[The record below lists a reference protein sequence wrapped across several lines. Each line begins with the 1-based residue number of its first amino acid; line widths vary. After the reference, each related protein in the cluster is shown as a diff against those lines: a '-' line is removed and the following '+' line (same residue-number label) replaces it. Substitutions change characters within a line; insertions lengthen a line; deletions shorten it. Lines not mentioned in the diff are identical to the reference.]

1 MADDAHTPAAS
12 VSTPATGLRPIV
24 ALDDAECRDV
34 LSKQR
39 LCVLAMVDGDEPYAV
54 PVYYG
59 FDGERMYLGVAEG
72 RKTSVLD
79 RNPRVCVTVSEPG
92 ARDSWRSVL
101 VAGVARAITDVDER
115 ARAIEVMMH
124 HNRRDDRATP
134 APSSTGPS
142 STGPSSTGPS
152 STGPSST
159 GPSSPAP
166 APQASPAAR
175 HGRGRMLI
183 VERATITGRARRLPD
198 G

>member
-1 MADDAHTPAAS
+1 MTAPTPE
-12 VSTPATGLRPIV
+12 PAPGQGALRPIV

-34 LSKQR
+34 LANQR

-59 FDGERMYLGVAEG
+59 FDGETMYLGVAEG

-92 ARDSWRSVL
+92 PRDSWRSVL
-101 VAGVARAITDVDER
+101 VAGVARAITDADER
-115 ARAIEVMMH
+115 ACAIDVMMR

-134 APSSTGPS
+134 APTSSTS
-142 STGPSSTGPS
+142 STSSTS
-152 STGPSST
+152 AT
-159 GPSSPAP
+159 
-166 APQASPAAR
+166 QAGSAAR
-175 HGRGRMLI
+175 HGRGRMLV

-198 G
+198 E

>member
-1 MADDAHTPAAS
+1 MTLSCMAP
-12 VSTPATGLRPIV
+12 STPEPTSPGPGALRPII

-59 FDGERMYLGVAEG
+59 FDGETMYLGVAEG

-101 VAGVARAITDVDER
+101 VAGVSRTITDADER
-115 ARAIEVMMH
+115 ARAIDVMMR

-134 APSSTGPS
+134 APSS
-142 STGPSSTGPS
+142 
-152 STGPSST
+152 
-159 GPSSPAP
+159 PAS
-166 APQASPAAR
+166 ASQASSAAR
-175 HGRGRMLI
+175 HGRGRMLV

>member
-1 MADDAHTPAAS
+1 MTDDAPTPAAS
-12 VSTPATGLRPIV
+12 GAAPATGLRPIV

-34 LSKQR
+34 LAKQR

-59 FDGERMYLGVAEG
+59 FDGETMYLGVAEG

-92 ARDSWRSVL
+92 PRDSWRSVL
-101 VAGVARAITDVDER
+101 VAGVARAITDADER
-115 ARAIEVMMH
+115 ARAIEVMMR
-124 HNRRDDRATP
+124 HNRRDDRAAP
-134 APSSTGPS
+134 APSS
-142 STGPSSTGPS
+142 STS
-152 STGPSST
+152 
-159 GPSSPAP
+159 
-166 APQASPAAR
+166 APQASSAAR

-198 G
+198 E